1 MPWATIAFLGL
12 AAAVGAS
19 SGATFALV
27 ARLAPADKVGAVT
40 GVVGAAGGLGG
51 FIPPLLMG
59 VIYGSSGDYSLG
71 YVLLAV
77 VAFASCVFTVTV
89 VRRSSGYR

>member
-1 MPWATIAFLGL
+1 METSHKV
-12 AAAVGAS
+12 AVG
-19 SGATFALV
+19 GVFALV
-27 ARLAPADKVGAVT
+27 ARLAPAEKVGSVT

-59 VIYGSSGDYSLG
+59 SIYGRTGDYSLG

-77 VAFASCVFTVTV
+77 MAAVCAVFTATV
-89 VRRSSGYR
+89 VRRSSR